1 MLDEQTT
8 PTGGNT
14 SSVETVLQTLL
25 RCKSTNIV
33 VMAVITAAALGVS
46 LAQAPIYEASVKI
59 LVGQESTGNTSLTGD
74 VSGLQELTLSVAEGR
89 KPSP

>member
-14 SSVETVLQTLL
+14 SSVEAVLQTLL
-25 RCKSTNIV
+25 RRKSTVIV
-33 VMAVITAAALGVS
+33 VMAVVTAAALGFS

-59 LVGQESTGNTSLTGD
+59 LVGQERVQGIQAPLGTSQVFSSL
-74 VSGLQELTLSVAEGR
+74 R
-89 KPSP
+89 